1 MFKKLF
7 GNPTGSAEPVEIV
20 SKSDPEFRQR
30 QAEFY
35 VQLLREPNVD
45 PSQPIAFHK
54 QLRAVTFDFNESSLE
69 ALDEVLLSVRSEIAG
84 DYDSLISTLPGLNL
98 IVALGYYLGLSI
110 SYFGKLPMAWVGYE
124 EARKLNPSLPERV
137 DTDLGVMFGKTLTF
151 PANVIAEL
159 LCNPLP
165 ERTCVAYA
173 RTLISGI
180 PNADPQLLGLRK
192 ADELVIALH
201 AQKVTEEE
209 ALRLVVDLSLYLP
222 VPAYI
227 SRKPP
232 YAENWQSMLVM
243 RNGEACSV
251 ALTNLNFADIW
262 KQVSPEIKGGGI
274 VPFSWIVRTIPS
286 DGVIGINVETDSEWI
301 ISREAISHCRD
312 LIASRQAA

>member
-7 GNPTGSAEPVEIV
+7 GKSTGSAERVVIV
-20 SKSDPEFRQR
+20 PKSDPGFRQR

-35 VQLLREPNVD
+35 VQLLRDPTVD
-45 PSQPIAFHK
+45 PSQPIAFHE
-54 QLRAVTFDFNESSLE
+54 QLRGVTFDFSESSLD
-69 ALDEVLLSVRSEIAG
+69 ALDGVLLSVRSEIAG
-84 DYDSLISTLPGLNL
+84 DYESLIATHPGLNL

-110 SYFGKLPMAWVGYE
+110 SYFGKLSMAWVGYE

-137 DTDLGVMFGKTLTF
+137 DTDIGAMFGKTLTF

-192 ADELVIALH
+192 ADELVSALH
-201 AQKVTEEE
+201 AQKITEEE
-209 ALRLVVDLSLYLP
+209 ALRLIVDLSLYLP
-222 VPAYI
+222 VPVSI
-227 SRKPP
+227 SRKLP

-262 KQVSPEIKGGGI
+262 KRVSPEIKGGGI
-274 VPFSWIVRTIPS
+274 VPFSWIARTIP
-286 DGVIGINVETDSEWI
+286 DEGVIGINVETDSEWI
-301 ISREAISHCRD
+301 ISREAISYCRG
-312 LIASRQAA
+312 LIASRPAT